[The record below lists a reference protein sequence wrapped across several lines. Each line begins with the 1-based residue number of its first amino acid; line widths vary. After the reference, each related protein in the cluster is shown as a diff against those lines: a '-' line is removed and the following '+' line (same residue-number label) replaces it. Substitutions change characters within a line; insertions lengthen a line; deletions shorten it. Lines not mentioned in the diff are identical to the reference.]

1 MWVLYNKET
10 LKAGQPAKQVTE
22 SQAWSISMVI
32 HKITLTETSVFS
44 LYYSHLC
51 ILCIDGVLKSRDITL
66 LTKVHLVKVVVFPLV
81 IYECESWTIKKA
93 EFQRTDAFQLW
104 CWGRLL
110 RVPLDCKKIKPVN
123 PKENQPWIFIRRT
136 DAEVEFKHFGHLMWR
151 AYSLEKTL
159 MLGKTGGKR
168 RSRQQRIR
176 WLDSITD
183 SRDMSLSKLWEMVK
197 DREAWHAAGHGFAKS
212 QTQLSDWTTTT
223 FCAEFPC

>member
-123 PKENQPWIFIRRT
+123 PKENQSWIFIGRT
-136 DAEVEFKHFGHLMWR
+136 DAEAETPALWPPDAKNWLLGKDPDDGKDWRQEEKGTTEDEMVGWHHRLNGHEFEQTLGDGEGQG
-151 AYSLEKTL
+151 SLECCSPWGYKE
-159 MLGKTGGKR
+159 
-168 RSRQQRIR
+168 
-176 WLDSITD
+176 LDMI
-183 SRDMSLSKLWEMVK
+183 
-197 DREAWHAAGHGFAKS
+197 
-212 QTQLSDWTTTT
+212 
-223 FCAEFPC
+223 

>member
-32 HKITLTETSVFS
+32 HKITLTETFVFS

-183 SRDMSLSKLWEMVK
+183 SMDMSLSKLWEMVK